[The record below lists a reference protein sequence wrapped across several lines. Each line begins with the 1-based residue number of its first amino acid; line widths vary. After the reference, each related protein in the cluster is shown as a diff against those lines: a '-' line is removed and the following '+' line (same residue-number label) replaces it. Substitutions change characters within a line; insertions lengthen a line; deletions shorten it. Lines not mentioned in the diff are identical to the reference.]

1 LAHYDG
7 GRGHEGFQR
16 LANMELGRARVP
28 FLINIVGL
36 NMAAPT
42 ILVHGTEAQKRK
54 FIPGCLT
61 GDGG

>member
-1 LAHYDG
+1 
-7 GRGHEGFQR
+7 
-16 LANMELGRARVP
+16 MELGRARVP